1 MLLAYAKLRHQ
12 ASIRVLENHRLESR
26 LCCPLLS
33 ERNFDIQPALRTQC
47 THAPEGRKVCGA
59 QIWQVPKKIVGRTR
73 PYEIVVHGEVKET
86 CRTRADVLD
95 RKYFLNRKY
104 PRLRI
109 SVRDKFSHSTPLDLF
124 VANDTAT

>member
-1 MLLAYAKLRHQ
+1 MHRRAGGAQSLR
-12 ASIRVLENHRLESR
+12 S
-26 LCCPLLS
+26 
-33 ERNFDIQPALRTQC
+33 
-47 THAPEGRKVCGA
+47 A